1 MRIAVRGG
9 CEAVVSSADAYV
21 QAVLTALA
29 PWYKGE
35 WEG

>member
-1 MRIAVRGG
+1 MTIAVGSRREPG
-9 CEAVVSSADAYV
+9 
-21 QAVLTALA
+21 LTGLMATHEGRRA